1 MKKLVL
7 FILLFLPI
15 TLFAPSDPVWL
26 TIEQVKPINPYIPL
40 LEAVSVVESNQ
51 NAFAVNEEEQAYGMY
66 QIRQCKLDDFNAAH
80 RTKYVLADLFD
91 VSLSEGVFYWHCG
104 QYSPYDFETIAR
116 AWNGSGEM
124 TKIYWEKVELEL
136 IK

>member
-1 MKKLVL
+1 MKKLTL
-7 FILLFLPI
+7 LITLILPLA
-15 TLFAPSDPVWL
+15 LFAPEAPAVTVAELS
-26 TIEQVKPINPYIPL
+26 PINPYQPL
-40 LEAVSVVESNQ
+40 AEAVSVVESLK
-51 NAFAVNEEEQAYGMY
+51 NAFAVNVEEQAYGMY

-80 RTKYVLADLFD
+80 GTNYVLTDLFD
-91 VSLSEGVFYWHCG
+91 VSLSEGIFYWHCG

>member
-1 MKKLVL
+1 MKKLC
-7 FILLFLPI
+7 LFLLLLLPLK
-15 TLFAPSDPVWL
+15 LFAPEAPAVTVVELS
-26 TIEQVKPINPYIPL
+26 PINPYKPL
-40 LEAVSVVESNQ
+40 AEAVSAVESLK
-51 NAFAVNEEEQAYGMY
+51 NAFAVNVEEQAYGMY

-91 VSLSEGVFYWHCG
+91 VCLSERIFYWHCG